1 MHHILLAVD
10 QTTIITAHI
19 TLELGNEVMR
29 PIQDF
34 LYKKENGYS
43 VKLAIS
49 AIPDGPQLPLSC
61 RVPNSSRLVF
71 QFPFNLGY

>member
-43 VKLAIS
+43 VKLAIC
-49 AIPDGPQLPLSC
+49 AIPE
-61 RVPNSSRLVF
+61 
-71 QFPFNLGY
+71 

>member
-49 AIPDGPQLPLSC
+49 AIPD
-61 RVPNSSRLVF
+61 
-71 QFPFNLGY
+71 